1 MTFLANPSL
10 ISFAISNAEDPLGYS
25 FIDPSFKLILI
36 TYVRILVKIRNHFLN
51 SSDIILN
58 NEVKIIDIAI
68 TQKEIPQITR
78 KIESFIP
85 PKCIKTGPTNIGM
98 NDNNKSL
105 IFLEKFLLII

>member
-1 MTFLANPSL
+1 
-10 ISFAISNAEDPLGYS
+10 
-25 FIDPSFKLILI
+25 
-36 TYVRILVKIRNHFLN
+36 LVKIMNHFLN

-68 TQKEIPQITR
+68 TQKEIPQITI
-78 KIESFIP
+78 KMESLIP
-85 PKCIKTGPTNIGM
+85 PKCIKMGPINIGM